1 MESFH
6 TEPQYE
12 QACCEIRLIGEI
24 NNQSIFLL
32 CDEVDLAIDYYQ
44 YKKIDIQIDSHGGSI
59 ASLDY
64 YLSKLDRWKKKGI
77 IIGTLGL
84 TSVASAAAII
94 LSLGTVGYRRA
105 YSSSMLL
112 YHNTRI
118 AREKW
123 VATKDSLQFE
133 SDALDRTDKRLIKR
147 LIDHVNENILT
158 KAKVREL
165 SYLDFDYSEKKYL
178 ERTFSE
184 FDGITTETV
193 EKYYNI
199 LFSYDCFI
207 SPALAKGMLLIDYI
221 QEEFELNPKGE
232 ASFKELL

>member
-1 MESFH
+1 MKDFH

-12 QACCEIRLIGEI
+12 QSCCEIRLLGEI
-24 NNQSIFLL
+24 NNHSIFLL
-32 CDEVDLAIDYYQ
+32 CDEIDLAIDYYQ

-64 YLSKLDRWKKKGI
+64 YLSKLDRWRKKGI

-94 LSLGTVGYRRA
+94 LALGTVGYRRA
-105 YSSSMLL
+105 YGSSMLL

-118 AREKW
+118 EREKW

-147 LIDHVNENILT
+147 MIDHVDEGILS
-158 KAKVREL
+158 KHKIDSL
-165 SYLDFDYSEKKYL
+165 SYLDFDYKEKKYL
-178 ERTFSE
+178 ERTF
-184 FDGITTETV
+184 FDLEGITRETL

-207 SPALAKGMLLIDYI
+207 APTLAKGMLLIDHI
-221 QEEFELNPKGE
+221 QEEFELDPHGE
-232 ASFKELL
+232 ATFKELI